1 MDKRLSLPVFVQ
13 VRPISKGS
21 MRILPNRKGLA
32 WANSK
37 SITKVTKSVKDA
49 CRALISAMGIQKKND
64 VVFPIAQAVELN
76 VTFWFK
82 EPKNKKTDYP
92 SLQHK
97 AGDIDKL
104 LRTLLDALTGIV
116 YDDDTQ
122 VTTVTM
128 HKAFCEDGQE
138 EGIDFKVAPRK
149 SKPISYSR
157 KNIRKKSI

>member
-1 MDKRLSLPVFVQ
+1 MVNSLSLPLFIK

-32 WANSK
+32 WANSRN
-37 SITKVTKSVKDA
+37 ITKVEKAVKGA
-49 CRALISAMGIQKKND
+49 ARALLSAIGFQKKD
-64 VVFPIAQAVELN
+64 IPAFDISQAVEIH

-82 EPKNKKTDYP
+82 KPKQQKTEYP
-92 SLQHK
+92 GLLHK

-104 LRTLLDALTGIV
+104 LRALLDSLTGIV

-122 VTTVTM
+122 VTSVTM

-138 EGIDFKVAPRK
+138 QGIDLKVMPLK

-157 KNIRKKSI
+157 KNIRKKGI